1 MLPTGSFAREMGV
14 TDSIVPR
21 GYLRMLPPRARTVVR
36 EHRRRL
42 LREVGGRVL
51 DLGGDP
57 DHLALYPAS
66 AKIVVGDGEGPFD
79 HIVSILHL
87 TGSTDPAAEL
97 DRVRDRLAP
106 DGALVFLEPVV
117 DPGIVGRG
125 QRLVAPAVGRLAGW
139 RPDRD
144 VPALVRDARL
154 VMSEL
159 VRTPMPRYVWPLTE
173 LVEGRA
179 RLRVGP

>member
-1 MLPTGSFAREMGV
+1 MAIA
-14 TDSIVPR
+14 DSILPS
-21 GYLRMLPPRARTVVR
+21 GYLRRLPPRARTVIR

-42 LREVGGRVL
+42 LRDVGGRVL

-57 DHLALYPAS
+57 AHLPLYPDS
-66 AKIVVGDGEGPFD
+66 ATVVAGDGEGPFD
-79 HIVSILHL
+79 HVVSILHL
-87 TGSTDPAAEL
+87 TGLADPAAEL
-97 DRVRDRLAP
+97 ARVRDRLGPA
-106 DGALVFLEPVV
+106 GALVFLEPVV
-117 DPGIVGRG
+117 DPGFGGRG
-125 QRLVAPAVGRLAGW
+125 QRFVAPAVGRLAGW

-159 VRTPMPRYVWPLTE
+159 VRTPLPRHLWPLTE

-179 RLRVGP
+179 HHRVAP

>member
-1 MLPTGSFAREMGV
+1 MPLSESILPS
-14 TDSIVPR
+14 
-21 GYLRMLPPRARTVVR
+21 GYLRRLPPRARTVVK

-42 LREVGGRVL
+42 LRDVGGRVL

-57 DHLALYPAS
+57 AHLPLYPAS
-66 AKIVVGDGEGPFD
+66 AEVVPGAGDGPLD
-79 HIVSILHL
+79 HVVSILHL
-87 TGSTDPAAEL
+87 TALADPAAEL
-97 DRVRDRLAP
+97 ERVRERLAP
-106 DGALVFLEPVV
+106 DGALVFLEPVT
-117 DPGIVGRG
+117 DPGFGGRG

-144 VPALVRDARL
+144 VPALVRDAHL

-159 VRTPMPRYVWPLTE
+159 VRTPMPRYLWPLTE

-179 RLRVGP
+179 HHRVAS